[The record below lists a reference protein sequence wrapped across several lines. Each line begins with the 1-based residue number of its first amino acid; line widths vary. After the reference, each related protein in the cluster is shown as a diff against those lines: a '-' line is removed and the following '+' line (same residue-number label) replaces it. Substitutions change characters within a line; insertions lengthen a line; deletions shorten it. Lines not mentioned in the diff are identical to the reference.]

1 MGDLKQC
8 AASPQNIL
16 EFWFSEPA
24 KKLWFRST
32 PEFDTEILDKY
43 YTLWQQAKKQ
53 QLIDWKKTAEGC
65 LALVIIL
72 DQFPLNMFR
81 GNAKSFSTEKKALK
95 ITHFAISK
103 NFDKKL
109 NHIQLAFL
117 YMPLKHSE
125 NIEDQNLSVELFNK
139 EGLENNL
146 RFAKHHR
153 DIIKR
158 FGRFPHRNAILGR
171 TSTTDEIEYL
181 NSPQAFTG

>member
-8 AASPQNIL
+8 ISSPQSIL
-16 EFWFSEPA
+16 DFWFSEPA

-32 PEFDTEILDKY
+32 SDFDTEILDRY

-53 QLIDWKKTAEGC
+53 QLIDWEKTAEGC

-81 GNAKSFSTEKKALK
+81 GNAKSFSTEKEALK
-95 ITHFAISK
+95 ITRYAISK
-103 NFDKKL
+103 FFDKKL
-109 NHIQLAFL
+109 EPIQLTFL
-117 YMPLKHSE
+117 YMPLMHSE
-125 NIEDQNLSVELFNK
+125 DIDDQNLSVELFDK
-139 EGLENNL
+139 ISLENNL

-158 FGRFPHRNAILGR
+158 FGRFPHRNTILGR
-171 TSTTDEIEYL
+171 TSTAEEIEYL